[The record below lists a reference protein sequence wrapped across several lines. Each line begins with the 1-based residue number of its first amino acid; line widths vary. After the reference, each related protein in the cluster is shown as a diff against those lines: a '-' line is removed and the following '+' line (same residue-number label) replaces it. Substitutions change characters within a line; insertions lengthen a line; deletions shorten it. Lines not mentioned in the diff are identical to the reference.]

1 MAVQWLQRYE
11 AACGAWKE
19 ENVMSCRQV
28 NRALEHPLSILQS
41 TVFAATSFGSK
52 LDRSIIYVTL

>member
-1 MAVQWLQRYE
+1 MAVQRLQRHE

-28 NRALEHPLSILQS
+28 NRTLEHYLFLNPLYLQQHHL
-41 TVFAATSFGSK
+41 VVNWI
-52 LDRSIIYVTL
+52 DP